1 MSEKTRRDKTLKLI
15 EDGEDDEVI
24 RVLTGYQPSVI
35 QMLRREAICNITK
48 PDIEGTPLIR
58 IWKCKATCSNISAKT
73 STNPIL
79 TVEISGMYTADM
91 KRRANLY
98 LWRGNS
104 PIVDSVRMFG
114 GRISA
119 LL

>member
-1 MSEKTRRDKTLKLI
+1 M
-15 EDGEDDEVI
+15 
-24 RVLTGYQPSVI
+24 
-35 QMLRREAICNITK
+35 
-48 PDIEGTPLIR
+48 
-58 IWKCKATCSNISAKT
+58 
-73 STNPIL
+73 

>member
-1 MSEKTRRDKTLKLI
+1 M
-15 EDGEDDEVI
+15 
-24 RVLTGYQPSVI
+24 
-35 QMLRREAICNITK
+35 
-48 PDIEGTPLIR
+48 
-58 IWKCKATCSNISAKT
+58 
-73 STNPIL
+73 

-119 LL
+119 LCRKAPMFVGALIDAGYGGNNVLGWRNGPGLCERNKLVHA